1 MVKIKNFSFS
11 KITKIFVTYIFL
23 LGTITGIIFSF
34 TNYIYK
40 EDEYTNLSGPQTTT
54 EFSNN
59 YEFLIE
65 VTSSGTNIS
74 NEDLDFYANNLQE
87 NLNYLGF
94 HDALV
99 NMEGED
105 YVNVVLPLYGNS
117 ETYTDFSINDTIL
130 ALKNFLTGEI
140 EVGFYDYNGVSIFD
154 EKGNY
159 NLSGLNPSYLPNM
172 IKPNSANV
180 TSNNGYTNIE
190 FTPSNGDKGH
200 NAFVDA
206 YDSIGNAELT
216 EESDSSASSSTE
228 NPNLMYVWI
237 NYDQLLSFV
246 EVYDSEAYS
255 SSADLYTYCT
265 TPEDGSSSNSVKNVC
280 KPYLVTVQEIPSYTN
295 PNFRTIEITSQSGT
309 LDKNLVNYYKNQF
322 DISSRGIKTSV
333 VRSGWVDH
341 VYSNQQLIYSFIIF
355 AAIILLILLMVI
367 SYYGLLGSII
377 SLSSSLIYLFM
388 FLTLFAS
395 GVQFSFALSF
405 SIFAFVVISTIMM
418 IYIATKFKERMS
430 WTKKTSLKAFKKTL
444 IESVPIISVYTTV
457 MLISGLFTYL
467 FGYQQIAMIGT
478 VLFTSTLFFIGILL
492 LVFIPLSCY
501 VLSYFD
507 NKNDSLKDSKYN
519 YILGV
524 ITKDYKKSN
533 DVKSISNIK
542 TPKIKKSFSILTS
555 ITAILAI
562 TFIVSASLLGTG
574 NWYSN
579 YGNSYDINTYRY
591 DVLYLDG
598 QVVTSEDEI
607 VSKGELESL
616 SYISDSQV
624 EYIVDIFDNYSNVEG
639 YNLSVEESTCSIS
652 DIGNPDS
659 NLGGTTDTCDVTRTP
674 SLVVYTDSQINSS
687 NLSSLEKELQK
698 SGESYKFSNVTG
710 LYVSDYVITYSLG
723 NVGIVIAILFIVLAL
738 LLLTI
743 SKWSGAVASMWV
755 MFLQTIGLFVISLI
769 FFVPINIYFAY
780 AIIISFIVSSFIKI
794 TYTYQ
799 FRREIKYLNTR
810 FKTKEDIS
818 IAVSRTSKETFKF
831 TILSYLVLALGGI
844 VILAIAGTS
853 MLSFAIPLIIASLLG
868 IFFDLLVLPY
878 LIAKME
884 TFRQN
889 RRRKSWEKDLNNSKD
904 KDNKSEQLVEG
915 INF

>member
-1 MVKIKNFSFS
+1 MVKIKNFSFN
-11 KITKIFVTYIFL
+11 KITKIFVTYLFL

-40 EDEYTNLSGPQTTT
+40 EDQYTNLAGPETTT

-59 YEFLIE
+59 YEFLVE
-65 VTSSGTNIS
+65 VTSSGKAIS
-74 NEDLDFYANNLQE
+74 DDDLYFYANNLQE

-99 NMEGED
+99 NIEGDD

-117 ETYTDFSINDTIL
+117 ETYTDYSINDTIL

-140 EVGFYDYNGVSIFD
+140 EVGFYDYNGVSVFD

-159 NLSGLNPSYLPNM
+159 NNSGVSPSYLPNM
-172 IKPNSANV
+172 IKPNSAKV
-180 TSNNGYTNIE
+180 VSNNGYTNIE
-190 FTPSNGDKGH
+190 FVPSNGDKGH

-206 YDSIGNAELT
+206 YDSVGNAELP

-246 EVYDSEAYS
+246 ETYDSEGFSTA
-255 SSADLYTYCT
+255 ADLYTYCT
-265 TPEDGSSSNSVKNVC
+265 SSDDGTSTNSIKDVC
-280 KPYLVTVQEIPSYTN
+280 KPYLVTVEEIPSYTN
-295 PNFRTIEITSQSGT
+295 PNFKTIEISSPSGT
-309 LDKNLVNYYKNQF
+309 LDKDLVNYYKNQF

-341 VYSNQQLIYSFIIF
+341 VYSNQQLVYSFIIF
-355 AAIILLILLMVI
+355 AALILLILLIVI
-367 SYYGLLGSII
+367 SYYGLLGTII

-405 SIFAFVVISTIMM
+405 SVFAFVVISTIMM
-418 IYIATKFKERMS
+418 VYVATKFKERMS
-430 WTKKTSLKAFKKTL
+430 WTKKTSTKAFKKTL
-444 IESVPIISVYTTV
+444 VESVPIISVYTTV

-478 VLFTSTLFFIGILL
+478 VLFTSSLFFIAVLL
-492 LVFIPLSCY
+492 LVFIPLSFY
-501 VLSYFD
+501 VLSHFD
-507 NKNDSLKDSKYN
+507 NKDDSLKDSKYH

-524 ITKDYKKSN
+524 ITKNYKKSK
-533 DVKSISNIK
+533 DGKISSNIK
-542 TPKIKKSFSILTS
+542 LPKFKNSFKILTS
-555 ITAILAI
+555 ITAIF
-562 TFIVSASLLGTG
+562 TVMFIVSASLLGTG
-574 NWYSN
+574 NWYTN
-579 YGNSYDINTYRY
+579 YDNSYDINTYRY
-591 DVLYLDG
+591 DVLYIDG
-598 QVVTSEDEI
+598 QVVTSDDEI
-607 VSKGELESL
+607 ISKGELESL
-616 SYISDSQV
+616 SYISDSQT
-624 EYIVDIFDNYSNVEG
+624 EYIVDIFNNYSNVEG

-659 NLGGTTDTCDVTRTP
+659 SLGGTTNTCDVTRTP
-674 SLVVYTDSQINSS
+674 SLVIYTDSQINQSELS
-687 NLSSLEKELQK
+687 NIEKELQS
-698 SGESYKFSNVTG
+698 SGESYEFSDVTG
-710 LYVSDYVITYSLG
+710 LFVSDYVVDYSLG
-723 NVGIVIAILFIVLAL
+723 NVGIIIAILFVILAL

-755 MFLQTIGLFVISLI
+755 MFLQTIGLFVISLL
-769 FFVPINIYFAY
+769 FFVPTNIYFAY
-780 AIIISFIVSSFIKI
+780 AILISFVVSSFIKI

-799 FRREIKYLNTR
+799 FRREIKYLNTQ

-818 IAVSRTSKETFKF
+818 LAVSRTSKETFKF
-831 TILSYLVLALGGI
+831 TILSYLVLAFGGI
-844 VILAIAGTS
+844 VILAVAGTS

-868 IFFDLLVLPY
+868 IIFDLLVLP
-878 LIAKME
+878 IIISKVE

-889 RRRKSWEKDLNNSKD
+889 RRKTSWEKDIKNSKD
-904 KDNKSEQLVEG
+904 KDSNSEQLVEG